1 MEGELIFTFRNA
13 HEAIM
18 GERRLLDAGL
28 GARAMPVPKALGKS
42 CGIALRVAETEA
54 EKAALVLGED
64 YLGVF
69 CRAAPGRDEF
79 VPWNRSG

>member
-1 MEGELIFTFRNA
+1 MRGELIFTFHDT

-28 GARAMPVPKALGKS
+28 DARVMPVPSALGKA
-42 CGIALRVAETEA
+42 CGIALRVPEA
-54 EKAALVLGED
+54 EAERALSVLGEN

-69 CRAAPGRDEF
+69 CRSGEAGEF
-79 VPWNRSG
+79 VPWKP